1 MIFEWI
7 KRVLVSAFGKPA
19 PEPEPEAPWVG
30 AARVL
35 GEMLAAI
42 EAHDAHEAHEAHEAS
57 KQADGKEA
65 A

>member
-42 EAHDAHEAHEAHEAS
+42 EAHDAHDAS

>member
-42 EAHDAHEAHEAHEAS
+42 EAHDAS
-57 KQADGKEA
+57 KQADGKETA
-65 A
+65 

>member
-7 KRVLVSAFGKPA
+7 KRVLMGAFGT
-19 PEPEPEAPWVG
+19 PESEMPWVG
-30 AARVL
+30 AARAL
-35 GEMLAAI
+35 DGILAAI
-42 EAHDAHEAHEAHEAS
+42 EAHDAQEAS

>member
-7 KRVLVSAFGKPA
+7 KRVLVSVFGKPA

-42 EAHDAHEAHEAHEAS
+42 EAHDAHDAHEAS
-57 KQADGKEA
+57 KQADGKETA
-65 A
+65 